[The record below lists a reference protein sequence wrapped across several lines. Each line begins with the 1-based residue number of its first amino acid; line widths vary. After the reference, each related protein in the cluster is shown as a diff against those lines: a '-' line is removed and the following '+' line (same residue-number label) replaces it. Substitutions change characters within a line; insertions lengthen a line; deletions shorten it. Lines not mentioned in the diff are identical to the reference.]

1 MCAHLVKKIG
11 DADGSGREM
20 KGEGGGMEGGM
31 GEERREVGEGE
42 RGMSFLV

>member
-1 MCAHLVKKIG
+1 MCAHMVKKIG
-11 DADGSGREM
+11 DADGSVREM
-20 KGEGGGMEGGM
+20 KGEGGEKEGGM